1 MRGVEEILIP
11 ARFLLTT
18 GHFISV
24 IMSVFN
30 MAANISANFTSGGY
44 SESAYN
50 TQYNSLTA
58 AITLS
63 LLAHVIQYVGLFGG
77 WTMFRNQLN
86 AFHCLFHFFGG
97 VLTCWYL
104 LAAWASSTFWCV
116 GTKSGCTMWA
126 ACEHTGSAFHPFPFS
141 L

>member
-1 MRGVEEILIP
+1 MEEILIP

>member
-24 IMSVFN
+24 IMAVFN
-30 MAANISANFTSGGY
+30 MNTNVASSFPSG
-44 SESAYN
+44 SWTESSYN
-50 TQYNSLTA
+50 SQFNSLTA

-63 LLAHVIQYVGLFGG
+63 LIAHAIQYVGLFGG

-97 VLTCWYL
+97 ILTCWYL
-104 LAAWASSTFWCV
+104 LGAWASSTFWCV
-116 GTKSGCTMWA
+116 R
-126 ACEHTGSAFHPFPFS
+126 FF